1 MIKKDETRKKT
12 RWPMANH
19 ATPSFPRMITQQL
32 IFTLQYQ
39 HTAKQIS
46 KEN

>member
-1 MIKKDETRKKT
+1 
-12 RWPMANH
+12 MANH

-32 IFTLQYQ
+32 IFKLQYQ

-46 KEN
+46 KENLEKYNFSIVLFTTK